1 MDLTGN
7 KIKNTY
13 GGVLNIGPSGM
24 TDSNLYQVTDGFGTP
39 IPMEVGINEINFT
52 GTFSIGGVAFDLSS
66 GYNLLAIN
74 DVNQAN
80 AGATAANIFKF
91 STTLVN
97 NDIEIVG
104 STKITF
110 PHTGIYN
117 VFATCQVEKSAPGE
131 SVVNFWFRRNGADI
145 VGSAAKTTITT
156 TTKQEL
162 VNFEFIV
169 NVNHNDYV
177 EICWQ
182 SSDTGVALAAVAA
195 QSGPPPIPL
204 MPSCVVVV
212 SQVANIF
219 TGQTDAFINMGLSK
233 STHSFNLGSKNFDIV
248 GLPNPNY
255 LLAPIPLTTPY
266 FIVGQFV
273 RVQSN
278 IDSDYMIGQVN
289 GWTSSILTVNVTEV
303 SGSGVTFNWTISGI
317 GERGFQGVAGSQG
330 NQGTQGF
337 QGVAGSQ
344 GNQGFQGSVGSQGN
358 QGNQGNQGF
367 QGSVGSQG
375 NQGNQGNQGFQ
386 GSVGS
391 QGNQGFQGSVG
402 SQGNQ
407 GFQGLRGATGS
418 QGFQG
423 FQGNQGFQGLRG
435 ATGSQGFQGFQGNQ
449 GFQGIIGPQGP
460 LTVTVLTATGSFSF
474 STGVGVSGAQ
484 KSNDKNI
491 SIPGSVVG
499 NPVILSVPTEIQT
512 ANCCF
517 TAFVKSPGTVS
528 IRFNNYS
535 TSGITTATASFTVMV
550 LQ

>member
-104 STKITF
+104 NTKITF

-117 VFATCQVEKSAPGE
+117 VFATCQVEKSDPGE

-169 NVNHNDYV
+169 NVNHNDYI

-182 SSDTGVALAAVAA
+182 SSDTGVALSAVAA

-317 GERGFQGVAGSQG
+317 GERGFQGIAGSQG
-330 NQGTQGF
+330 NQGFQGIAGSQGNQGFQGIAGSQGNQGF

-344 GNQGFQGSVGSQGN
+344 GNQGFQGLIGITGSQG
-358 QGNQGNQGF
+358 F
-367 QGSVGSQG
+367 
-375 NQGNQGNQGFQ
+375 
-386 GSVGS
+386 
-391 QGNQGFQGSVG
+391 
-402 SQGNQ
+402 Q
-407 GFQGLRGATGS
+407 GFQGLRGVTGS

-423 FQGNQGFQGLRG
+423 FQGN
-435 ATGSQGFQGFQGNQ
+435 QGNQ

-460 LTVTVLTATGSFSF
+460 LTVTVLSATGSFSF
-474 STGVGVSGAQ
+474 TTGAGVSGAQ

-517 TAFVKSPGTVS
+517 TAFVKSSDTVT

-535 TSGITTATASFTVMV
+535 ASGITTATASFTVMV